1 MTGPLSLL
9 HVDDEDDIR
18 EVVSMALE
26 LDSAVTLSSA
36 HSGEAA
42 LDLLRGGLRPDV
54 ILLDVMMPRLDG
66 PGTLDQLRRLDGL
79 ETTPVIFMTARTQG
93 EEVAHYLSLG
103 SIGVITKPF
112 DPLTLAGQVR
122 DLLRGSRP

>member
-1 MTGPLSLL
+1 MTALALL

-26 LDSAVTLSSA
+26 LDPEIALTSAP
-36 HSGEAA
+36 SGEAA
-42 LDLLRGGLRPDV
+42 LELLHGGLRPDV

-66 PGTLDQLRRLDGL
+66 PGTLEQLRGIEGL
-79 ETTPVIFMTARTQG
+79 KATPIIFMTARTQG
-93 EEVAHYLSLG
+93 DEVAHYLSLG

-122 DLLRGSRP
+122 DLLNGARP

>member
-1 MTGPLSLL
+1 MTAPLSLL

-26 LDSAVTLSSA
+26 LDPAVTLTSA
-36 HSGEAA
+36 RSGEAA
-42 LDLLRGGLRPDV
+42 LDALRGGLRPDV

-66 PGTLDQLRRLDGL
+66 PGTLEQLRRLEGL

-122 DLLRGSRP
+122 DLLRGARA

>member
-1 MTGPLSLL
+1 MTALTLL

-26 LDSAVTLSSA
+26 LDGEVALTSAA
-36 HSGEAA
+36 SGEAA
-42 LDLLRGGLRPDV
+42 LDLLHGGLRPDV

-66 PGTLDQLRRLDGL
+66 PGTLDQLRRIDGL
-79 ETTPVIFMTARTQG
+79 AQTPVVFMTARTQG

-122 DLLRGSRP
+122 DLLRGARA

>member
-1 MTGPLSLL
+1 MTALALL

-18 EVVSMALE
+18 EVVSMALD
-26 LDSAVTLSSA
+26 LDGEVALTSAA
-36 HSGEAA
+36 SGEAA
-42 LDLLRGGLRPDV
+42 LEQLRGGLRPDV

-66 PGTLDQLRRLDGL
+66 PGTLEQLRRLDGL
-79 ETTPVIFMTARTQG
+79 EQTPVIFMTARTQG

-122 DLLRGSRP
+122 DLLTVARA